1 MRKRARRVT
10 KEMFED
16 AKRLI
21 NLNDRNGG
29 NYTRR
34 ELGAKVNDGPLS
46 DATMSRISVA
56 ANYEEYIAANE
67 EHNRKYHDRNKAKKV
82 TGQVEMSEDIARVYA
97 QTVNENPDALG
108 LIGAGDQ
115 VIVSLRKIREE
126 IRRLGVAL
134 ELILNTTAH
143 MDD

>member
-34 ELGAKVNDGPLS
+34 ELGAKVDGGPLS

-67 EHNRKYHDRNKAKKV
+67 EHNRKYQNRHKAKKV
-82 TGQVEMSEDIARVYA
+82 TGQVEMSEEIAEAYA
-97 QTVNENPDALG
+97 HEVNERPDD
-108 LIGAGDQ
+108 LIYATDQ
-115 VIVSLRKIREE
+115 VIISLRKIREE
-126 IRRLGVAL
+126 IRMLGVAL
-134 ELILNTTAH
+134 ELILNTTEQ
-143 MDD
+143 MEE

>member
-67 EHNRKYHDRNKAKKV
+67 EHNRKYHDRCKAKKV
-82 TGQVEMSEDIARVYA
+82 TGQVEMSEEIAGA
-97 QTVNENPDALG
+97 SAHPDDLNIICAS
-108 LIGAGDQ
+108 DQ

-126 IRRLGVAL
+126 IRMLGVAL

-143 MDD
+143 MED